1 MAYVFICTVIGVIFI
16 AIFLGIRT
24 TMSDAR
30 KISVDF
36 EVHGSVQGVFFR
48 DYTRRTST
56 QNGCVGW
63 VKNTNQ
69 DTVVG
74 QIQGPKKNID
84 FMKHWL
90 SSVGSPMSTI
100 KRCDFSNEKTIEDVS
115 YKNFTVR

>member
-1 MAYVFICTVIGVIFI
+1 
-16 AIFLGIRT
+16 
-24 TMSDAR
+24 MSDAR

-36 EVHGSVQGVFFR
+36 EVHGKVQDVFFR

-56 QNGCVGW
+56 ENGCVGW
-63 VKNTNQ
+63 VKNTYQ
-69 DTVVG
+69 DTVTG

-100 KRCDFSNEKTIEDVS
+100 TRCDFSNERAIEDVS
-115 YKNFTVR
+115 FKKFTIR